1 MIFSYK
7 TKWHKNIAFQ
17 ADKEGEF
24 YRTRCG
30 KLFAVDVFN
39 NVYLIGS
46 DSEYRSIDGSRMDRA
61 RLSEDLPGKWVRRGT
76 TTYFGT
82 KRSGN
87 IRTAFHMGK
96 LHD

>member
-1 MIFSYK
+1 M
-7 TKWHKNIAFQ
+7 AFQ

-30 KLFAVDVFN
+30 KLFAVDVFK

-46 DSEYRSIDGSRMDRA
+46 DSEYRGLDGGRIDQSIALGENA
-61 RLSEDLPGKWVRRGT
+61 QGKWVRRGT

-82 KRSGN
+82 PRSNN
-87 IRTAFHMGK
+87 IHNAIHIGS
-96 LHD
+96 LHDNA